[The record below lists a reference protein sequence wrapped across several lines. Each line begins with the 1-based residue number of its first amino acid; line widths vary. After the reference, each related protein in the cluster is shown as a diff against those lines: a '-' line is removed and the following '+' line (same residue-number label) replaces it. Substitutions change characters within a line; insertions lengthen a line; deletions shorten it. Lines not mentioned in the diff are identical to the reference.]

1 MKAEFLSAR
10 NLVLGAVAILLI
22 PFSGCADM
30 QPVQTAQIGNAL
42 DAGIPSQPAEKVR
55 LEGLRFKAVGAG
67 LRADSKPVLD
77 AAAQILRSEPDNLVY
92 VDVYC
97 DRRDSKHANLQL
109 AQQRAEYI
117 KSYLEGQGVPS
128 GQMIARGF
136 GVENSA
142 DHGGSSQTHKRNS
155 RIELIS
161 LVNRPVP
168 TNLTYSLLSPR
179 DLN

>member
-109 AQQRAEYI
+109 AQQRAENV
-117 KSYLEGQGVPS
+117 KAYLEAQGVPS
-128 GQMIARGF
+128 ERMIARGF
-136 GVENSA
+136 GTENSA
-142 DHGGSSQTHKRNS
+142 SSRYSSQTHRQTS
-155 RIELIS
+155 RVELIP
-161 LVNRPVP
+161 LADQTVP
-168 TNLTYSLLSPR
+168 TNLVYPLSGASS
-179 DLN
+179 